1 MRKKKSVNKNTE
13 VAELVTMIMYAC
25 DKEKYETDVV
35 LKALTSGINIVLAE
49 CCDGLANIYKALD
62 VLLETAKTDA
72 ASFDAYRQNK
82 NKTN

>member
-1 MRKKKSVNKNTE
+1 MRKKKSVNKNTA
-13 VAELVTMIMYAC
+13 VAELVTMIMDAC
-25 DKEKYETDVV
+25 EKYETDVV

-72 ASFDAYRQNK
+72 ASFDAYRH
-82 NKTN
+82 KTDKSN

>member
-13 VAELVTMIMYAC
+13 VAELVAMIMYAC
-25 DKEKYETDVV
+25 KKHEADVV

-49 CCDGLANIYKALD
+49 CCDGLWNIYKALD

>member
-13 VAELVTMIMYAC
+13 VAELVAKIMDAC
-25 DKEKYETDVV
+25 EKHEADVV